1 MLNKILDVTR
11 KITNIIVTF
20 LFMVVVAVVFAQ
32 VEARY
37 VAGSS
42 IRWADELAR
51 FAFVWLVYLG
61 GSITIR
67 EGRNVCFDLLLEACK
82 GKTWKVMFTVICAA
96 SAVFLICMTYLGVL
110 VCQTQMAESSPIMHW
125 PMAAVCAA
133 IPIGGVLMFFE
144 QISYY
149 LVHLNGT
156 QDEKGEEEC
165 VC

>member
-32 VEARY
+32 VVARY

-67 EGRNVCFDLLLEACK
+67 EGRNVCFDLLL
-82 GKTWKVMFTVICAA
+82 
-96 SAVFLICMTYLGVL
+96 
-110 VCQTQMAESSPIMHW
+110 
-125 PMAAVCAA
+125 
-133 IPIGGVLMFFE
+133 
-144 QISYY
+144 
-149 LVHLNGT
+149 
-156 QDEKGEEEC
+156 
-165 VC
+165 

>member
-1 MLNKILDVTR
+1 MLNKLLNGTR
-11 KITNIIVTF
+11 TITNTVVTF
-20 LFMVVVAVVFAQ
+20 LFAVVVVVVFAQ
-32 VEARY
+32 VVARY

-61 GSITIR
+61 GSVTIR
-67 EGRNVCFDLLLEACK
+67 EGRNVCFDLFLETCK
-82 GKTWKVMFTVICAA
+82 GKAWKVMFTIVCAS

-110 VCQTQMAESSPIMHW
+110 VCQTQLAESSPIMRW

-133 IPIGGVLMFFE
+133 IPIGGILMLSE

-149 LVHLNGT
+149 LVHLNKD
-156 QDEKGEEEC
+156 QSEEGEE
-165 VC
+165 

>member
-1 MLNKILDVTR
+1 MLNKILNIAR
-11 KITNIIVTF
+11 QITNMIVTF

-32 VEARY
+32 VVARY

-61 GSITIR
+61 GSVTIR

-82 GKTWKVMFTVICAA
+82 GKTRKAMFTFVCAA
-96 SAVFLICMTYLGVL
+96 SAVFLLCMTYLGIL
-110 VCQTQMAESSPIMHW
+110 VCQTQAAESSPIMHW

-144 QISYY
+144 QVSFY
-149 LVHLNGT
+149 LVHLN
-156 QDEKGEEEC
+156 EPREMNEEEEKAC
-165 VC
+165 

>member
-32 VEARY
+32 VVARY

-82 GKTWKVMFTVICAA
+82 GKNWKVMFTVVCAA
-96 SAVFLICMTYLGVL
+96 SAVFLN
-110 VCQTQMAESSPIMHW
+110 PD
-125 PMAAVCAA
+125 
-133 IPIGGVLMFFE
+133 GGKFAHHALA
-144 QISYY
+144 
-149 LVHLNGT
+149 HGR
-156 QDEKGEEEC
+156 C
-165 VC
+165 VRGYTDRRSTDVF

>member
-1 MLNKILDVTR
+1 MLNKILNIAR
-11 KITNIIVTF
+11 KVTNIVVTF
-20 LFMVVVAVVFAQ
+20 LFAVVVVVVFAQ
-32 VEARY
+32 VVARY

-42 IRWADELAR
+42 IRWADELSR

-82 GKTWKVMFTVICAA
+82 GKAWKIMFTVVCAA
-96 SAVFLICMTYLGVL
+96 SAIFLVCMTYLGVL

-125 PMAAVCAA
+125 PMAVVCAA
-133 IPIGGVLMFFE
+133 IPIGGVLMLFE

-149 LVHLNGT
+149 LVHLNEPR
-156 QDEKGEEEC
+156 DEVGEEEKAC
-165 VC
+165 

>member
-32 VEARY
+32 VVARY

-61 GSITIR
+61 GL
-67 EGRNVCFDLLLEACK
+67 EGDVYGCLCGIGSFPNLYDLPRRFSLPDPDG
-82 GKTWKVMFTVICAA
+82 GKFAHHALAHGRCVRGYTDRRSTD
-96 SAVFLICMTYLGVL
+96 VF
-110 VCQTQMAESSPIMHW
+110 
-125 PMAAVCAA
+125 
-133 IPIGGVLMFFE
+133 
-144 QISYY
+144 
-149 LVHLNGT
+149 
-156 QDEKGEEEC
+156 
-165 VC
+165 

>member
-32 VEARY
+32 VVARY

-67 EGRNVCFDLLLEACK
+67 EGRNVCFDLLLEACN
-82 GKTWKVMFTVICAA
+82 GKTWKVMFTVVCAA
-96 SAVFLICMTYLGVL
+96 SAVFLICMT
-110 VCQTQMAESSPIMHW
+110 
-125 PMAAVCAA
+125 
-133 IPIGGVLMFFE
+133 
-144 QISYY
+144 
-149 LVHLNGT
+149 
-156 QDEKGEEEC
+156 
-165 VC
+165 

>member
-32 VEARY
+32 VVARY

-61 GSITIR
+61 GSIGSFPNLYDLPR
-67 EGRNVCFDLLLEACK
+67 RFSLPDPDGGKFAHHALAHGRCVRGYTDRRS
-82 GKTWKVMFTVICAA
+82 TD
-96 SAVFLICMTYLGVL
+96 VF
-110 VCQTQMAESSPIMHW
+110 
-125 PMAAVCAA
+125 
-133 IPIGGVLMFFE
+133 
-144 QISYY
+144 
-149 LVHLNGT
+149 
-156 QDEKGEEEC
+156 
-165 VC
+165 

>member
-32 VEARY
+32 VVARY

-51 FAFVWLVYLG
+51 FAFVWHWSIWG

-67 EGRNVCFDLLLEACK
+67 EGRNVCFD
-82 GKTWKVMFTVICAA
+82 FTA
-96 SAVFLICMTYLGVL
+96 
-110 VCQTQMAESSPIMHW
+110 
-125 PMAAVCAA
+125 
-133 IPIGGVLMFFE
+133 GGM
-144 QISYY
+144 
-149 LVHLNGT
+149 
-156 QDEKGEEEC
+156 
-165 VC
+165 

>member
-32 VEARY
+32 VVARY

-61 GSITIR
+61 
-67 EGRNVCFDLLLEACK
+67 
-82 GKTWKVMFTVICAA
+82 
-96 SAVFLICMTYLGVL
+96 AV
-110 VCQTQMAESSPIMHW
+110 
-125 PMAAVCAA
+125 
-133 IPIGGVLMFFE
+133 
-144 QISYY
+144 SYT
-149 LVHLNGT
+149 HLDVYKR
-156 QDEKGEEEC
+156 QC
-165 VC
+165 LRFR

>member
-1 MLNKILDVTR
+1 MLNKILDAMR

-32 VEARY
+32 VVARY

-67 EGRNVCFDLLLEACK
+67 EGRNVCFDLLLESCK
-82 GKTWKVMFTVICAA
+82 GKRWKVMFTIVCAA
-96 SAVFLICMTYLGVL
+96 SAVFLLCMTYLGVL
-110 VCQTQMAESSPIMHW
+110 VCRTQMMESSPIMHW
-125 PMAAVCAA
+125 PMAVVCAV

-156 QDEKGEEEC
+156 REEEGEEAG